1 MDRNNGSLKNGLAF
15 PEVWQTSLET
25 NGFKKIE
32 IAFFLY
38 QTDPLK
44 DRNELPDTKIDS
56 ISDIEPKNGSIT

>member
-1 MDRNNGSLKNGLAF
+1 MDRNNGSVKNGLAF
-15 PEVWQTSLET
+15 QTSLET

-44 DRNELPDTKIDS
+44 HRNELLYSLTKS
-56 ISDIEPKNGSIT
+56 V

>member
-15 PEVWQTSLET
+15 QTSLET

-44 DRNELPDTKIDS
+44 HRNELPDTKIDS